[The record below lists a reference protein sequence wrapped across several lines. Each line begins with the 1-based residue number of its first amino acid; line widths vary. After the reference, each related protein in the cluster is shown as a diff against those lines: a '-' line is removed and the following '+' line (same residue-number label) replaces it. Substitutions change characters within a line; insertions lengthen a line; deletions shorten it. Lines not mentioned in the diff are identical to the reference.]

1 MKEENRNI
9 PAVALRGMTILPGMV
24 AHFDVSRS
32 RSVRAVEAAMMKD
45 QTVFLVTQRNVEK
58 EEPEL
63 EDLYGIGIIAV
74 IKQVIKLQNNVV
86 RVLVEGETR
95 ARLKEM
101 EWGEYLVA
109 EAEPL
114 QREEEMLP
122 AEIQAAMIR
131 GIQETFT
138 RYCLMNPK
146 HGKELARQMVEITDL
161 EKLLDYIGNNLSVGF
176 EEKQKILEAQTIQ
189 ERYETLMIILLNEI
203 NIIQIKTEFQT
214 KVKEKVDKN
223 QKEYILR
230 EQMKLIREEL
240 GEDNTVSEADNYL
253 EECKKLDADQE
264 VKEKLEKEIERFKNV
279 SLNSSESA
287 VIRGYIETILELPW
301 NRASKDNKNL
311 EDAERIL
318 DEDHYG
324 MEKVKERMLEFLA
337 VRNLT
342 KKGDS
347 PIICLVGPP
356 GTGKTSIAKS
366 VARALDKQ
374 YVRISLGGVR
384 DEAEIRGHRKTYVGA
399 MPGRI
404 ANGLK
409 NAGVRNPLM
418 LLDEI
423 DKISSDYKGDTAS
436 ALLEVLDSEQ
446 NSKFRD
452 HYVELP
458 LDLSEV
464 LFIATANSLQT
475 IPRPLLDRM
484 EIIEVSSYTE
494 NEKAHIAREHLI
506 AKQMEKNGLQEG
518 QLSISDNALEKL
530 IRGYTR
536 EAGVRNLE
544 RKIGEICRKAAR
556 EIYQKNKK
564 TVKITENSQVSFPS
578 DRRREALCLS
588 A

>member
-63 EDLYGIGIIAV
+63 KDLYGIGIIAV

-264 VKEKLEKEIERFKNV
+264 VKK
-279 SLNSSESA
+279 SLKKRLS
-287 VIRGYIETILELPW
+287 VL
-301 NRASKDNKNL
+301 
-311 EDAERIL
+311 
-318 DEDHYG
+318 
-324 MEKVKERMLEFLA
+324 RM
-337 VRNLT
+337 
-342 KKGDS
+342 
-347 PIICLVGPP
+347 
-356 GTGKTSIAKS
+356 
-366 VARALDKQ
+366 
-374 YVRISLGGVR
+374 
-384 DEAEIRGHRKTYVGA
+384 
-399 MPGRI
+399 
-404 ANGLK
+404 
-409 NAGVRNPLM
+409 
-418 LLDEI
+418 
-423 DKISSDYKGDTAS
+423 
-436 ALLEVLDSEQ
+436 
-446 NSKFRD
+446 
-452 HYVELP
+452 
-458 LDLSEV
+458 
-464 LFIATANSLQT
+464 
-475 IPRPLLDRM
+475 
-484 EIIEVSSYTE
+484 
-494 NEKAHIAREHLI
+494 
-506 AKQMEKNGLQEG
+506 
-518 QLSISDNALEKL
+518 
-530 IRGYTR
+530 
-536 EAGVRNLE
+536 
-544 RKIGEICRKAAR
+544 
-556 EIYQKNKK
+556 
-564 TVKITENSQVSFPS
+564 FP
-578 DRRREALCLS
+578 
-588 A
+588 

>member
-63 EDLYGIGIIAV
+63 KDLYGIGIIAV

-279 SLNSSESA
+279 SMNSSESA

-301 NRASKDNKNL
+301 NRASKDNKKL

-356 GTGKTSIAKS
+356 GTGKSN
-366 VARALDKQ
+366 
-374 YVRISLGGVR
+374 
-384 DEAEIRGHRKTYVGA
+384 
-399 MPGRI
+399 M
-404 ANGLK
+404 
-409 NAGVRNPLM
+409 
-418 LLDEI
+418 
-423 DKISSDYKGDTAS
+423 
-436 ALLEVLDSEQ
+436 
-446 NSKFRD
+446 
-452 HYVELP
+452 
-458 LDLSEV
+458 
-464 LFIATANSLQT
+464 
-475 IPRPLLDRM
+475 
-484 EIIEVSSYTE
+484 
-494 NEKAHIAREHLI
+494 
-506 AKQMEKNGLQEG
+506 
-518 QLSISDNALEKL
+518 
-530 IRGYTR
+530 
-536 EAGVRNLE
+536 
-544 RKIGEICRKAAR
+544 
-556 EIYQKNKK
+556 
-564 TVKITENSQVSFPS
+564 
-578 DRRREALCLS
+578 
-588 A
+588 

>member
-1 MKEENRNI
+1 MKEEYRKV
-9 PAVALRGMTILPGMV
+9 PAVALRGMAILPGMV
-24 AHFDVSRS
+24 AHFDVSRN
-32 RSVRAVEAAMMKD
+32 RSVRALEAAMMDD
-45 QTVFLVTQRNVEK
+45 QMVFLVTQKNVEK
-58 EEPEL
+58 EDPEL
-63 EDLYGIGIIAV
+63 EDLYTVGIIAV
-74 IKQVIKLQNNVV
+74 IKQVIKMQNNVV

-95 ARLKEM
+95 ARLLSM
-101 EWGEYLVA
+101 EQEECLLA
-109 EAEPL
+109 EVEPL
-114 QREEEMLP
+114 QRDEELM
-122 AEIQAAMIR
+122 AVEIQEAMLR
-131 GIQETFT
+131 GIRETFT
-138 RYCLMNPK
+138 RYCMLNPK
-146 HGKELARQMVEITDL
+146 PGKELARQMIEITDL
-161 EKLLDYIGNNLSVGF
+161 DKLLDHIGNNLPVGY
-176 EEKQKILEAQTIQ
+176 EQKQRILEANSLQ

-240 GEDNTVSEADNYL
+240 GEDNTISEAEHYQEETNKL
-253 EECKKLDADQE
+253 EADSE
-264 VKEKLEKEIERFKNV
+264 VKEKLEKEIERFKSV
-279 SLNSSESA
+279 SINSSESA
-287 VIRGYIETILELPW
+287 VIRGYIETLLELPW
-301 NRASKDNKNL
+301 NKVSKDNRNL

-324 MEKVKERMLEFLA
+324 MENVKERMLEFLA

-366 VARALDKQ
+366 VARALDKK

-409 NAGVRNPLM
+409 NAGVKNPLM

-423 DKISSDYKGDTAS
+423 DKISTDYKGDTAS

-475 IPRPLLDRM
+475 IPKPLLDRAIRKM
-484 EIIEVSSYTE
+484 RKPI
-494 NEKAHIAREHLI
+494 
-506 AKQMEKNGLQEG
+506 LQG
-518 QLSISDNALEKL
+518 S
-530 IRGYTR
+530 T
-536 EAGVRNLE
+536 
-544 RKIGEICRKAAR
+544 
-556 EIYQKNKK
+556 
-564 TVKITENSQVSFPS
+564 
-578 DRRREALCLS
+578 
-588 A
+588 